1 MRTNRPALGRALCNT
16 LIATVII
23 AVAIAPAVAEIQVRA
38 DRITQANGTYWL
50 HITVWNCS
58 AGPLA
63 VDGGLAPWGQHTLT
77 MALFGADPIPVHFWP
92 QQMTVEDVHP
102 PVVQLAPGG
111 HTEGAVPLRFPPLG
125 SQKNK
130 LKGPFVLF
138 WSYNTDLLGERPARQ
153 LSGTINMGIGG
164 DQEIAKGSPCVAGAK

>member
-50 HITVWNCS
+50 HLTGWNCS

-63 VDGGLAPWGQHTLT
+63 VDGGAPWGQHTLKARL
-77 MALFGADPIPVHFWP
+77 ALLERSSDAIHR
-92 QQMTVEDVHP
+92 VETQRGTTHP
-102 PVVQLAPGG
+102 S
-111 HTEGAVPLRFPPLG
+111 TRPL
-125 SQKNK
+125 
-130 LKGPFVLF
+130 
-138 WSYNTDLLGERPARQ
+138 
-153 LSGTINMGIGG
+153 
-164 DQEIAKGSPCVAGAK
+164 